1 MLIEYRNVRLFTDLL
16 KIKGVWIM
24 PEEDLKRIS
33 VVLNIML
40 LKQKKKLEYLELSV
54 N

>member
-1 MLIEYRNVRLFTDLL
+1 
-16 KIKGVWIM
+16 M
-24 PEEDLKRIS
+24 PEKDLKRIS

>member
-1 MLIEYRNVRLFTDLL
+1 
-16 KIKGVWIM
+16 M